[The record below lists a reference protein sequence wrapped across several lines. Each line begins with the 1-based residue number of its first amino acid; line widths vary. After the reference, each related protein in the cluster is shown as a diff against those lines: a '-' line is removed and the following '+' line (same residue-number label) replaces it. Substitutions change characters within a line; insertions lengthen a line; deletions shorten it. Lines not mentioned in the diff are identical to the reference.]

1 MLVGALLTWYSA
13 NNLQG
18 QLQQE
23 INEKARN
30 VLDDLDNQ
38 IQHMSAIADA
48 IAVEDRYKPAIFR
61 HNNYQE
67 MEMLESFTQYRY
79 VSSISDS
86 YFLLYRDKDRVY
98 RSDGRTSR
106 FVTLYRQIS
115 PGADASEMWD
125 ALCRTESFNV
135 YTPSEHSNSILFAF
149 PVKMNYSPLRSSTAT
164 LVFVVKKTLVA
175 ERIEAVMGA
184 LAANAELRYRDTPIL
199 AGKGSAAADFL
210 FASARGFSLTLYPDA
225 NNSLRSAVVLSKT
238 LLIILACCIAGMVSL
253 AAWAAYRSYLPI
265 QVLADKYHIA
275 GEDELKTS
283 TAFSI
288 PLFSKEKWR
297 MRSRKSMPR

>member
-1 MLVGALLTWYSA
+1 MKSIFHGRRRILVNYLTSYISIALLSCVLVGALLTWYSA

-38 IQHMSAIADA
+38 IQHMSAIADT

-98 RSDGRTSR
+98 RSDGEPLASLRCIARSLPERMRRKCGTRCAGRSLLTSIR
-106 FVTLYRQIS
+106 R
-115 PGADASEMWD
+115 
-125 ALCRTESFNV
+125 R
-135 YTPSEHSNSILFAF
+135 SIQTAF
-149 PVKMNYSPLRSSTAT
+149 YLRS
-164 LVFVVKKTLVA
+164 
-175 ERIEAVMGA
+175 
-184 LAANAELRYRDTPIL
+184 
-199 AGKGSAAADFL
+199 
-210 FASARGFSLTLYPDA
+210 
-225 NNSLRSAVVLSKT
+225 RSK
-238 LLIILACCIAGMVSL
+238 
-253 AAWAAYRSYLPI
+253 
-265 QVLADKYHIA
+265 
-275 GEDELKTS
+275 
-283 TAFSI
+283 
-288 PLFSKEKWR
+288 
-297 MRSRKSMPR
+297 